1 MLIFEISYHMWQTKQ
16 FLLTLCWYS
25 YTISLLVWFFIM
37 IGCLLLCLLFC
48 VELREQNQFSW
59 CLALDEARPRY
70 AIFLNDFLFFANMLQ
85 QNVWFFLENVDGN
98 AQCILCYRTLCRNS
112 FFFFCKTT
120 RLVMD
125 FLTTSKGMIGFL
137 N

>member
-1 MLIFEISYHMWQTKQ
+1 MVMHS
-16 FLLTLCWYS
+16 
-25 YTISLLVWFFIM
+25 V
-37 IGCLLLCLLFC
+37 FC
-48 VELREQNQFSW
+48 VI
-59 CLALDEARPRY
+59 ALY
-70 AIFLNDFLFFANMLQ
+70 VVILF
-85 QNVWFFLENVDGN
+85 
-98 AQCILCYRTLCRNS
+98 